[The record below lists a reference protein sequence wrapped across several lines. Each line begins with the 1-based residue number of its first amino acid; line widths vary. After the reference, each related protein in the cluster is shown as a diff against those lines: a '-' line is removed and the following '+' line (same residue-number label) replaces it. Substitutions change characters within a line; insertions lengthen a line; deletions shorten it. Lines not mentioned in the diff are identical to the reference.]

1 MSIKNSIKILLNN
14 FSVVWKILVYQIIVI
29 AISLALIA
37 SFVMPN
43 IYTIYNS
50 VKGTGLLHN
59 AKEVINTFLERG
71 DLTLSIEAFKTSLEE
86 VSSILTEYDSLLI
99 LSMLFVLAIVVFGNL
114 LSGMSELP
122 VSDMINADM
131 SANAKYGFCSRYI
144 ITLGKNLKYQLVRL
158 ITEIPAFLIIA
169 FAVWQSFL
177 FLFGY
182 IGIFALFFCFALFVV
197 LLSFSAG
204 FSVPVG
210 ARNHGK
216 QGQYICLNKK
226 RLFKNKTKIF
236 FSRFGIRVYRYIFI
250 FYEYYARLFHLRRG
264 AARQHTYERAVY
276 NNFPHGDILR
286 RIRLKIL
293 YRQKHDNIS
302 QRLYLE

>member
-158 ITEIPAFLIIA
+158 ITEIPAFVIIA
-169 FAVWQSFL
+169 FAVWQSFS

-197 LLSFSAG
+197 LLSFLQAFLCLWVPEITVNKGNIFASIKSGFLKIKPRYFSIVSGYAFIDIFLFFMNIMLAFFTCGAGLLVSIPMSA
-204 FSVPVG
+204 
-210 ARNHGK
+210 
-216 QGQYICLNKK
+216 
-226 RLFKNKTKIF
+226 LFIIIF
-236 FSRFGIRVYRYIFI
+236 RMVI
-250 FYEYYARLFHLRRG
+250 FYDVYGLKYYIDSN
-264 AARQHTYERAVY
+264 T
-276 NNFPHGDILR
+276 I
-286 RIRLKIL
+286 
-293 YRQKHDNIS
+293 IS
-302 QRLYLE
+302 PKDYI

>member
-158 ITEIPAFLIIA
+158 ITEIPAFVIIA
-169 FAVWQSFL
+169 FAVWQSFS

-197 LLSFSAG
+197 LLSFLQAFLCLWVPEITVNKGNIFASIKSGFLKIKPRYFSIVSGYAFIDIFLFFMNIMLAFFTCGAGLLVSIPMSA
-204 FSVPVG
+204 
-210 ARNHGK
+210 
-216 QGQYICLNKK
+216 
-226 RLFKNKTKIF
+226 LFIIIF
-236 FSRFGIRVYRYIFI
+236 RMVI
-250 FYEYYARLFHLRRG
+250 FYDVYGLKYYIDSN
-264 AARQHTYERAVY
+264 T
-276 NNFPHGDILR
+276 I
-286 RIRLKIL
+286 
-293 YRQKHDNIS
+293 IS
-302 QRLYLE
+302 PIFK